1 MVIRF
6 AYGIGGFNK
15 KNSSAGYLM
24 NGKHKKQIESGAI
37 GEF

>member
-1 MVIRF
+1 MCYGF
-6 AYGIGGFNK
+6 AYGIGGSNK